1 MNNEGICRTCA
12 YANNRFGD
20 MCYCAKYGFI
30 IGHTKRECRGYEND
44 SAEQVREQEMGTGRE
59 KV

>member
-1 MNNEGICRTCA
+1 MNNNEGICRTCA

-30 IGHTKRECRGYEND
+30 IGHTKRECRGHEND
-44 SAEQVREQEMGTGRE
+44 SAEQVQEQKDNR
-59 KV
+59 